1 MINNILTHEESNHD
15 RDCGMI
21 MIITII
27 QSQTEDDSDYQYD
40 NDYQMTMII
49 K

>member
-1 MINNILTHEESNHD
+1 
-15 RDCGMI
+15 